1 MHFPVIALVGKY
13 HDRDIGE
20 PLMNLAAHL
29 RAQGREVLLE
39 HDTAVNIGASG
50 FATAPL
56 AALGDRADLVVVMGG
71 DGTMLGAARQ
81 LAASGVPLLGIN
93 RGRLGF
99 ITDIALDRAR
109 DEIDRVLA
117 GEHSA
122 EHRQLLQGRVL
133 RGNDVLYDD
142 VALNDI
148 VVNAAGRG
156 GMIELRV
163 DVDGEWMVNQR
174 ADGLIVATPTG
185 STAYALSANGPILHP
200 RLRGMVLVP
209 VAPQAL
215 SNRPITLPDDSRLVI
230 TLTRAPGGRQDPAS
244 VHFDMQTFSALREG
258 DRIEV
263 GLSRHTVCFLH
274 PAGYSYFS
282 TLRRKLL
289 WNQMPTDP
297 DTPA

>member
-20 PLMNLAAHL
+20 PLMHLAAHL
-29 RAQGREVLLE
+29 RAQRREVLLD

-50 FATAPL
+50 FPTAPL
-56 AALGDRADLVVVMGG
+56 AGLGARADLVVVMGG

-109 DEIDRVLA
+109 EELDRVLA

-133 RGNDVLYDD
+133 RGEAVLYDD

-156 GMIELRV
+156 GLIELRV
-163 DVDGEWMVNQR
+163 DVDGEWMINQR

-200 RLRGMVLVP
+200 RLRGLVLVP

-215 SNRPITLPDDSRLVI
+215 SNRPITLPDDSQLVI

-274 PAGYSYFS
+274 PPGYSYFS